1 MTLELRCTMTEGLVN
16 KNYWGVLLIAIV
28 YPNSKKKNFAP
39 KWTLMQYDKGVG
51 DEVMKAMTKTQHA
64 T

>member
-1 MTLELRCTMTEGLVN
+1 MYNDRGTGQE
-16 KNYWGVLLIAIV
+16 KLLGCSF
-28 YPNSKKKNFAP
+28 NSDCLSKFEKKNFAP
-39 KWTLMQYDKGVG
+39 KWTLMQSDKGVG